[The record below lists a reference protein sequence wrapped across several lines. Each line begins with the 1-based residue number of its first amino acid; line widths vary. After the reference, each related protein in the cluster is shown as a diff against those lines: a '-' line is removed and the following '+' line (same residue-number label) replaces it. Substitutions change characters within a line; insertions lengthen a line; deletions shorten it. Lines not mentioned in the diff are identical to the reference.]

1 MLEVEAIKIMKK
13 SIFWSLLCLWI
24 ISCKQDN
31 NSTQKKKEIDF
42 DNMSNAV
49 CNCYVK
55 SGLNELNESLSKMQ
69 ESETPREE
77 MLKLTQK
84 AELLYVKMKNCI
96 DSVELKF
103 GKIESDDNKMK
114 AEAALKKNC
123 PQLAPF
129 YDDIK

>member
-1 MLEVEAIKIMKK
+1 MKK
-13 SIFWSLLCLWI
+13 STFLALFCLWI
-24 ISCKQDN
+24 FACKQDN

-42 DNMSNAV
+42 DNMSNSV
-49 CNCYVK
+49 CNCYVN
-55 SGLNELNESLSKMQ
+55 SGLNELNEELSKMQ
-69 ESETPREE
+69 EKETPRDE

-84 AELLYVKMKNCI
+84 AEVLYVKMKNCI
-96 DSVELKF
+96 DSVEQKF
-103 GKIESDDNKMK
+103 GKIESDENKLK